1 MFGERVWEQEHMI
14 RYALRCG
21 RDHTFESWF
30 ASAEAYD
37 RLRRGGLVSCPVC
50 GSDAVEK
57 AMMAP
62 DVRPSKARAMT
73 SVPPPASEDVS
84 GEPDTSLAEPVSELE
99 AKLEKLRRHVEENS
113 DYVGHGFASEA
124 RRMHDGEIPHRSI
137 YGEAGGD
144 EARKLFED
152 GVPVAPLPFIPSRK
166 AN

>member
-1 MFGERVWEQEHMI
+1 M
-14 RYALRCG
+14 
-21 RDHTFESWF
+21 
-30 ASAEAYD
+30 
-37 RLRRGGLVSCPVC
+37 VSCPVC

-62 DVRPSKARAMT
+62 DVRPSKARTKTPM
-73 SVPPPASEDVS
+73 PLPAPGDAPRER
-84 GEPDTSLAEPVSELE
+84 GASLTEPVSELE
-99 AKLEKLRRHVEENS
+99 AKLEKMRRHVEENS

-137 YGEAGGD
+137 YGEAGRD